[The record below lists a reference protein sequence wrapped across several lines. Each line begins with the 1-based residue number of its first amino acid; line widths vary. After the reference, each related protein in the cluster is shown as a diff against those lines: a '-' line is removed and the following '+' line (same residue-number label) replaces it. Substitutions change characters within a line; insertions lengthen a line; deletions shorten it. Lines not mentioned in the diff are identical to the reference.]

1 MEVHFFHL
9 GRILHCLKEIPF
21 IYVEFTVVTVV
32 LWVSLM
38 GVKHLSTYSFQ
49 SVEGVVSEI
58 FDMIIFDISFTA
70 TVSIR
75 SVSTHLLVSISDTLL

>member
-1 MEVHFFHL
+1 
-9 GRILHCLKEIPF
+9 
-21 IYVEFTVVTVV
+21 
-32 LWVSLM
+32 M
-38 GVKHLSTYSFQ
+38 GVKQSSTYSFQ
-49 SVEGVVSEI
+49 SVEGVVSQI